1 MWYNGLS
8 YMQCGML
15 YSIGSMDD
23 GYDFLRAVIYRHM
36 VPILVFFTK
45 GSFPQPGL
53 THFNSSM
60 DK

>member
-1 MWYNGLS
+1 
-8 YMQCGML
+8 MQCGML
-15 YSIGSMDD
+15 YIIGSMDD

-45 GSFPQPGL
+45 DSFPQPGL
-53 THFNSSM
+53 KHFNSSM